1 VRVFDLAP
9 FSVVSKATTAHV
21 GTAAPG
27 CPVGR
32 GPALLLAVLDILLP
46 TSVFATS
53 DCLPVGEASLHVGE
67 SKCITGKVLHMK
79 DGPKAVHFI
88 GFCEDRAACPF
99 SVVVFASELKDVG
112 DAASKA
118 ASSKSMGP

>member
-1 VRVFDLAP
+1 M
-9 FSVVSKATTAHV
+9 
-21 GTAAPG
+21 
-27 CPVGR
+27 
-32 GPALLLAVLDILLP
+32 LLAVLDILRP

-53 DCLPVGEASLHVGE
+53 DCYPVGEASQHVGE
-67 SKCITGKVLHMK
+67 SKCITGKVLHVK
-79 DGPKAVHFI
+79 DGPKGVQFI
-88 GFCEDRAACPF
+88 GVCEDRAACPF